1 MEDVIKTTKT
11 KNLILSFGIFI
22 KDSIITIDTFYVS
35 DLNIPDIIF
44 KCHDLSTLI
53 QWAAINAAYPRE
65 ELQQIVGAAVMVIT
79 EQKLRYK
86 NLIDSIFQNTDDK
99 NNQ

>member
-1 MEDVIKTTKT
+1 MEEILKITKT
-11 KNLILSFGIFI
+11 KNLILYCWIGI
-22 KDSIITIDTFYVS
+22 KNSVVTIDTFYVS

-65 ELQQIVGAAVMVIT
+65 ELQQIVGAAAMVIT
-79 EQKLRYK
+79 EQKHRCK
-86 NLIDSIFQNTDDK
+86 NLLDSVFQNTDDK